1 MDYVFSADPLVAHLY
16 PGCTGPDLANNY
28 LCGELTL
35 IEGDT
40 VKIDRLGST
49 IRFGGQVTLG
59 ANTTINKGGQSADL
73 TLDLGASIFLGA
85 HATITAN
92 VITTSSVTLDVG
104 STVYGT
110 ISTSTSL
117 GMVVTKEG
125 CVVTGAISATDGA
138 ITIGNH
144 NTVNGLI
151 LAMAGAI
158 TIGSNSQI
166 QGAITASAGA
176 ITVGNYSQV
185 YGDITASAGAVTV
198 GFNSVVYAAIFAR
211 SGIIS
216 IDHDTVIE
224 ADINGGVGNITT
236 GENVM
241 LGTALNPRNIYSL
254 AGIVTLGANNIIGNV
269 STHAGGVF
277 VGKGSKILS
286 ISSMAGNIT
295 IQDNAVIGPITS
307 TVGIITLLKNIIVNG
322 NILSGDGAVNVE
334 SYSRVCGDIGVT
346 GAGLVTVTTNVG
358 IGGNITSDVGAI
370 TVGGSLGNLTPNTT
384 VGGTIA
390 SNIGTLSI
398 AFAIVG
404 GNIISNGTMTVI
416 NSAVGGSIS
425 GGTITNTLDHA
436 TVSIAPPNCTF
447 IPLPELPIVG
457 STASGL
463 FDCLETGGQT
473 AALYTK
479 LAGTSFTFDIVALKI
494 DKTIENNYV
503 VAGDPPKYTR
513 VELFDD
519 ATPPA
524 SCAAYANP
532 VAAQT
537 IAFTSSSA
545 GRAPTSAFN
554 LSNVYQKLRCRVTEC
569 TDNTCTTISA
579 TAKQSCSS
587 DQFSVRPVAVTLI
600 SSANALAPSSTATPI
615 IKAGALF
622 NLSANTI
629 SGDHYSGVLTL
640 DSNKLT
646 VENPNQDITQ
656 PNNGVIGTLT
666 PANLT
671 ANTAAVNNATYS
683 EVGYLYLAPGAYRDD
698 SFTAVDSVNGDCM
711 TSTVSDS
718 HLSTVL
724 MGAQYGCSI
733 GNINAVSLGRFVPDH
748 LGVVGAVITRS
759 DLQTTESQ
767 AVPFTYM
774 DEPMQLALTVTAYNK
789 SEGATFNYQGKFAKL
804 NTTDWSATDL
814 SHWTCS
820 DLSCMGLS
828 ANNGTMPLT
837 DRLAID
843 TTRLNSKVPRNTTTL
858 GGSID
863 AWSKGSS
870 YFTVNI
876 LLKRYVN
883 LDLKINPKGYVS
895 PDGPYDN
902 LKLGAKPLD
911 LDGVTLPPNAA
922 SDTLHCVNLNITT
935 GLENTRCTFI
945 SDNDNDLRRKI
956 AETPV
961 RFGQLQ
967 VSNAY
972 GSERLDLPILV
983 EVQYWNGSS
992 FATNTFDNNTMLTVN
1007 NLVEGNYQGA
1017 LSGATL
1023 TTPTFR
1029 VIDKNDS
1036 CSVSS
1041 VLSGVMTAGKSCL
1054 LLSKPF
1060 IIGSFDLLINLGNQ
1074 ESTANCLI
1082 SSLTYGSSVSA
1093 TLPYLSGNGCGA
1105 AYDKDPVAHITWGIY
1120 KDNGKG
1126 SNGLIYF
1133 REVY

>member
-1 MDYVFSADPLVAHLY
+1 MFSADPLVAHLY

-615 IKAGALF
+615 IKAGTLF
-622 NLSANTI
+622 NLSASTI

-683 EVGYLYLAPGAYRDD
+683 EVGYLYLASGAYRDD
-698 SFTAVDSVNGDCM
+698 SFTAVDSVKNDCIVD
-711 TSTVSDS
+711 SLSNNLSDS
-718 HLSTVL
+718 SS
-724 MGAQYGCSI
+724 GKQYGCSI
-733 GNINAVSLGRFVPDH
+733 GNTEALTLGRFIPDH
-748 LGVVGAVITRS
+748 FGVVGAVVTRS
-759 DLQTTESQ
+759 ELQLTELQ
-767 AVPFTYM
+767 KVPFTYM

-789 SEGATFNYQGKFAKL
+789 SDGATFNYQGTFAKL
-804 NTTDWSATDL
+804 NTTDWSL
-814 SHWTCS
+814 SNWLCASVSTMQ
-820 DLSCMGLS
+820 CMGLS
-828 ANNGTMPLT
+828 ATNGTMPLT

-843 TTRLNSKVPRNTTTL
+843 TTRLNSKVPGNTTTL
-858 GGSID
+858 GGSING
-863 AWSKGSS
+863 WSKGSS

-876 LLKRYVN
+876 LLKRYIYP
-883 LDLKINPKGYVS
+883 DLKVNPKGYVS

-911 LDGVTLPPNAA
+911 LDGVTLPPNTA
-922 SDTLHCVNLNITT
+922 SDTRHCVNLDVLT
-935 GLENTRCTFI
+935 GAENADCMFGMADET
-945 SDNDNDLRRKI
+945 NLRRKLV
-956 AETPV
+956 ETKV
-961 RFGQLQ
+961 RFGRLNLA
-967 VSNAY
+967 NAY
-972 GSERLDLPILV
+972 GSELLNLIIPV
-983 EVQYWNGSS
+983 EAQYWSGSS
-992 FATNTFDNNTMLTVN
+992 FIKNSDDNYTLLTNNNIV
-1007 NLVEGNYQGA
+1007 VGNYQGDLA
-1017 LSGATL
+1017 KAVSIPPTL
-1023 TTPTFR
+1023 GSFDVEGRCIINNPKTNG
-1029 VIDKNDS
+1029 V
-1036 CSVSS
+1036 VSE
-1041 VLSGVMTAGKSCL
+1041 GKSCIL
-1054 LLSKPF
+1054 FYKPLVS
-1060 IIGSFDLLINLGNQ
+1060 GSVDVLINLGLTNNVASCLDPLLFSGT
-1074 ESTANCLI
+1074 STPADL
-1082 SSLTYGSSVSA
+1082 A
-1093 TLPYLSGNGCGA
+1093 YLRNNGCA
-1105 AYDKDPVAHITWGIY
+1105 DYYDRDPTAHITWGIY